1 MEDCRRIERETREQG
16 NSQAWYFERSKQL
29 TASIFGRIVRRREN
43 IFPKSIIEQIGK
55 GIETRK
61 LKTAALQWGIDNEKV
76 ALAKYK
82 QEFSES
88 YQVIECGLM
97 INPKWPWLGAS
108 PDGLLAQDGTLVGG
122 VEIKCPFT
130 KRDMMISDAC
140 NDKTFFMADTTS
152 GPKLKESHPYY
163 YQCQGVM
170 NIVGLSWI
178 DFIVYTEKDLFVQR
192 LTRDTFMWQNAMLPK
207 LVNFYKNFVLEQK
220 K

>member
-1 MEDCRRIERETREQG
+1 MFKTAHTNLQEDQSSMPLHLADTAIYCDIFENMSSETDASHFDQDNLTNMLQMSGVNLEDCRRIERETREQG
-16 NSQAWYFERSKQL
+16 NSQAWYFERSKRL

-97 INPKWPWLGAS
+97 INPKWP
-108 PDGLLAQDGTLVGG
+108 
-122 VEIKCPFT
+122 
-130 KRDMMISDAC
+130 
-140 NDKTFFMADTTS
+140 
-152 GPKLKESHPYY
+152 
-163 YQCQGVM
+163 
-170 NIVGLSWI
+170 
-178 DFIVYTEKDLFVQR
+178 
-192 LTRDTFMWQNAMLPK
+192 
-207 LVNFYKNFVLEQK
+207 
-220 K
+220 